1 MLEFHTKL
9 PHSHAIKNDDSVA
22 LSYDIRQKSRIRVT
36 LASGVEAAIFMPR
49 GTILRGGDQ
58 LEATDG
64 RIIKVIAAEQA
75 VLKVTADSPKALTR
89 ACYHLGNRHVP
100 LEIGDGWLKLETDD
114 VLKQM
119 LLGLGDIRID
129 EIDSPFEPE
138 AGAYGGGHH
147 HHHADDEQVHSH
159 HHAHA

>member
-1 MLEFHTKL
+1 MLEIHTKL
-9 PHSHAIKNDDSVA
+9 PHDHDIKSDDSVA

-36 LASGVEAAIFMPR
+36 LASGIDAAIFMPR
-49 GTILRGGDQ
+49 GTILRGGDH

-64 RIIKVIAAEQA
+64 RKINVIAAEQA
-75 VLKVTADSPKALTR
+75 VIKVTAESPKALTR

-119 LLGLGDIRID
+119 LLGLGGVFVD
-129 EIDSPFEPE
+129 EINSPFEPE
-138 AGAYGGGHH
+138 AGAYGGGHRH
-147 HHHADDEQVHSH
+147 HHDDDEPAHSH
-159 HHAHA
+159 SHAQA